1 MSRPI
6 PVNKSLYAQTKRS
19 AKQRFKVWP
28 SARASQWLVK
38 EYKRKGGRYK
48 GKKPSPKSGGL
59 SRWQAEKWIDVCK
72 LPKKVPCGRP
82 KSGGLN
88 KWKQQYPYCRPS
100 KRISA
105 KTPKLASELTK
116 AQIASRCRRKK
127 ADPSRRITGSK
138 RSSSRKRSTRK
149 RSSSRKRS
157 TRKRSSSRKRST
169 RKRSSSRKRST
180 RKQSRNDR
188 RGSRKTSR
196 KKPRSTPRRR
206 SSSGRKRS
214 KRSPRRRRSRK

>member
-1 MSRPI
+1 MTKMSRPI
-6 PVNKSLYAQTKRS
+6 PVNKSLYARTKRR

-116 AQIASRCRRKK
+116 AQITSRCRRKK
-127 ADPSRRITGSK
+127 TDPSRRITGSK
-138 RSSSRKRSTRK
+138 RRSSRRKSTRK
-149 RSSSRKRS
+149 RRSSRRKS
-157 TRKRSSSRKRST
+157 TRKRRSSRRKST
-169 RKRSSSRKRST
+169 RKKL
-180 RKQSRNDR
+180 RNAK

-196 KKPRSTPRRR
+196 RKPRSSPRRR
-206 SSSGRKRS
+206 SSSGR
-214 KRSPRRRRSRK
+214 RRSRK

>member
-6 PVNKSLYAQTKRS
+6 PVNKSLYARTKMR

-38 EYKRKGGRYK
+38 EYKRQGGRYK

-116 AQIASRCRRKK
+116 AQITSRCRRKK

-138 RSSSRKRSTRK
+138 RRSSRRKSTRK
-149 RSSSRKRS
+149 RRSSRRKS
-157 TRKRSSSRKRST
+157 TRKKL
-169 RKRSSSRKRST
+169 
-180 RKQSRNDR
+180 RNSK
-188 RGSRKTSR
+188 RGSRKTFR
-196 KKPRSTPRRR
+196 RKPRSSPRRR
-206 SSSGRKRS
+206 SSSGR
-214 KRSPRRRRSRK
+214 RRSRK